1 MSYFR
6 KKNRVADTAAAILQ
20 KMAQQ
25 EADRRLQQMAQQ
37 EADRRR
43 AEGRPPVMTAWA
55 PVLAESVTGLQDI
68 RMEYTD
74 DPHRE
79 WRLETLLEEAR
90 KEANK
95 QRLWNEILHDSQY
108 RMGVKIGEHEREIT
122 SLQEEN
128 ERLQEDNE
136 FLRDGAA
143 VAKENERVQEENA
156 RLRAESA
163 KSTKLVEDLEDILC
177 CPISLQLLSDP
188 VVSRVGQTY
197 EREHIEKWLKHI
209 STCPLTRHP
218 LKSEDLAPNLALAQ
232 VANAFRAYQ
241 DRQDKAAQ

>member
-1 MSYFR
+1 MFGCR
-6 KKNRVADTAAAILQ
+6 KKKNRVGCEVILER
-20 KMAQQ
+20 MRQ
-25 EADRRLQQMAQQ
+25 EAH
-37 EADRRR
+37 RRR
-43 AEGRPPVMTAWA
+43 GEGRPAECWA
-55 PVLAESVTGLQDI
+55 PSLTDSVTGLQDI
-68 RMEYTD
+68 RVECDQD
-74 DPHRE
+74 DPERV
-79 WRLETLLEEAR
+79 WRLGVLLEEAR

-95 QRLWNEILHDSQY
+95 QRLWNEILHESQY

-122 SLQEEN
+122 SLQAENERLRDESAVANEN
-128 ERLQEDNE
+128 ERLQE
-136 FLRDGAA
+136 
-143 VAKENERVQEENA
+143 ENV

>member
-1 MSYFR
+1 MFGYS
-6 KKNRVADTAAAILQ
+6 KKKKRMGCEVILER
-20 KMAQQ
+20 M
-25 EADRRLQQMAQQ
+25 RQ

-43 AEGRPPVMTAWA
+43 GEGRPAECWA
-55 PVLAESVTGLQDI
+55 PSLTDSVTGLQDI
-68 RMEYTD
+68 RDQD
-74 DPHRE
+74 DPERV
-79 WRLETLLEEAR
+79 WRLGVLLEEAR

-95 QRLWNEILHDSQY
+95 QRLWNEILHDSQF
-108 RMGVKIGEHEREIT
+108 RMGVKIGEHEREIA
-122 SLQEEN
+122 SLQAEN
-128 ERLQEDNE
+128 ERL
-136 FLRDGAA
+136 RDESA
-143 VAKENERVQEENA
+143 VANENERLQEENA

-218 LKSEDLAPNLALAQ
+218 LKSEHLAPNHALAD

>member
-1 MSYFR
+1 MFGYSK
-6 KKNRVADTAAAILQ
+6 KKNRVGCEVILER
-20 KMAQQ
+20 M
-25 EADRRLQQMAQQ
+25 RQ

-43 AEGRPPVMTAWA
+43 GEGRSAECWA
-55 PVLAESVTGLQDI
+55 PSLTDSVTGLQDI
-68 RMEYTD
+68 RVECDQD
-74 DPHRE
+74 DPERV
-79 WRLETLLEEAR
+79 WRLGVLLEEAR

-136 FLRDGAA
+136 FLRDGSA
-143 VAKENERVQEENA
+143 VAKENERLQEENA

-188 VVSRVGQTY
+188 VVSKVSGQSY
-197 EREHIEKWLKHI
+197 EREYIEKCLKKK
-209 STCPLTRHP
+209 STCPLTG
-218 LKSEDLAPNLALAQ
+218 LAMTHKHLVKNYTLGT
-232 VANAFRAYQ
+232 VANAFRAYLAGQ
-241 DRQDKAAQ
+241 EKAA

>member
-1 MSYFR
+1 MFGYS
-6 KKNRVADTAAAILQ
+6 KKKKRIGCEVILER
-20 KMAQQ
+20 M
-25 EADRRLQQMAQQ
+25 RQ

-43 AEGRPPVMTAWA
+43 GEGRPAECWA
-55 PVLAESVTGLQDI
+55 PSLTDSVTGLQDI
-68 RMEYTD
+68 RDQD
-74 DPHRE
+74 DPERV
-79 WRLETLLEEAR
+79 WRLGVLLEEAR

-95 QRLWNEILHDSQY
+95 QRLWNEILHASQF
-108 RMGVKIGEHEREIT
+108 RMGVKIGEHEREIA
-122 SLQEEN
+122 SLQAEN
-128 ERLQEDNE
+128 ERLRAES
-136 FLRDGAA
+136 A
-143 VAKENERVQEENA
+143 VANENERLQEENA

-197 EREHIEKWLKHI
+197 EREHIEKWLKYI
-209 STCPLTRHP
+209 STCPLTRAP
-218 LKSEDLAPNLALAQ
+218 LKSKHLAPNHRLAD

>member
-1 MSYFR
+1 MSFFR

-20 KMAQQ
+20 
-25 EADRRLQQMAQQ
+25 QM
-37 EADRRR
+37 
-43 AEGRPPVMTAWA
+43 GRPPVKNAWA
-55 PVLAESVTGLQDI
+55 PSLADAVTGLQDV

-74 DPHRE
+74 DPHRV

-136 FLRDGAA
+136 FLRDGSA
-143 VAKENERVQEENA
+143 VAKENERLQEENA

-163 KSTKLVEDLEDILC
+163 KSTKLVEGLEDILC

-188 VVSRVGQTY
+188 VVSKVSGQSY
-197 EREHIEKWLKHI
+197 EREYIEKCLKKK
-209 STCPLTRHP
+209 STCPLTGMDMTRKH
-218 LKSEDLAPNLALAQ
+218 LVKNYTLGT

-241 DRQDKAAQ
+241 AAQEKAA

>member
-1 MSYFR
+1 MFGCSK
-6 KKNRVADTAAAILQ
+6 KKNRVGCEVILER
-20 KMAQQ
+20 MRQQ
-25 EADRRLQQMAQQ
+25 EAH
-37 EADRRR
+37 RRR
-43 AEGRPPVMTAWA
+43 DEGRPPVTNAWA
-55 PVLAESVTGLQDI
+55 PSLTDSVTALQDI
-68 RMEYTD
+68 RVECDKD
-74 DPHRE
+74 DPERV

-95 QRLWNEILHDSQY
+95 QRLWNEILHDSQF
-108 RMGVKIGEHEREIT
+108 RMGVKIGEHEREIA
-122 SLQEEN
+122 SLQAEN
-128 ERLQEDNE
+128 ERL
-136 FLRDGAA
+136 RDESA
-143 VAKENERVQEENA
+143 VANENERLQEENA

-197 EREHIEKWLKHI
+197 EREHIEKWLKQI
-209 STCPLTRHP
+209 PQCPLTRDP
-218 LKSEDLAPNLALAQ
+218 LKSKHLAPNHALAH